1 MQPRKSRRTKNV
13 SSSESRDIFDEHAM
27 FTCRKPG
34 ASSGNGHLFAPLRD
48 VVVRAPAPEETKV
61 FSPWLPL
68 KTWWQPRWPLGRTI
82 ARLGHGDAAHRW
94 PLRESPFDLLL
105 PKTTRGLKK
114 SHRFSSFASIL
125 PDVAPTRDFRLLGLP
140 WTSKLFSVITISQ
153 ECGHYM
159 HLFSCTLH
167 FE

>member
-1 MQPRKSRRTKNV
+1 MQPRKFRRTKNV
-13 SSSESRDIFDEHAM
+13 SSSGSRDIFDEHAM
-27 FTCRKPG
+27 FTWWKPG

-114 SHRFSSFASIL
+114 SHRFL
-125 PDVAPTRDFRLLGLP
+125 VLLQFCQMLR
-140 WTSKLFSVITISQ
+140 Q
-153 ECGHYM
+153 HE
-159 HLFSCTLH
+159 TLDCSG
-167 FE
+167 FLERRNYFQW